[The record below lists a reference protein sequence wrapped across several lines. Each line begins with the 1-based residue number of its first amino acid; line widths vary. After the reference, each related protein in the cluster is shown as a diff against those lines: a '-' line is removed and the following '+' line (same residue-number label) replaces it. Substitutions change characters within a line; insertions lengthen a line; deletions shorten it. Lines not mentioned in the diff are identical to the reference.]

1 MTFAKILIGQF
12 LLLGGI
18 GFGVMHAMHGS
29 PTMPG
34 RQSTEVSC
42 TVLDFSFQIEASPI
56 QMLEVFYWLP
66 VRCLLEPVTES

>member
-1 MTFAKILIGQF
+1 
-12 LLLGGI
+12 
-18 GFGVMHAMHGS
+18 MHAMHGS